1 MSFLILA
8 RDFGLFE
15 YFSSV
20 INFKPF
26 LWTLVT
32 TVLNSQLCKQ
42 GSSGNINLQLCNKHC
57 HLNPLLK
64 CSKLLV

>member
-32 TVLNSQLCKQ
+32 TVLNSQLCNKVLVEILIF
-42 GSSGNINLQLCNKHC
+42 SYVINIVL
-57 HLNPLLK
+57 
-64 CSKLLV
+64 